1 LPFKLLLLRRI
12 PLVPFDRI
20 PPLSLTDWKADF
32 QTRILNDLPPGCAVC
47 CISLVRN
54 PNPPETPSNQDA
66 TEPAGSAASSDP
78 SLLITRI
85 NSDKSRKPVSVLL
98 PIPVCMSESGSSTEA
113 DLDSGTSP
121 ERLRRGHTS
130 AYDELSDEESTA
142 SADVA
147 GDVALKSALE
157 EVLDCFSRIMEES
170 RRSTS
175 GEVDTAAQKKRW
187 WRWRLTLDKNLGTM
201 LQ

>member
-1 LPFKLLLLRRI
+1 
-12 PLVPFDRI
+12 
-20 PPLSLTDWKADF
+20 
-32 QTRILNDLPPGCAVC
+32 
-47 CISLVRN
+47 
-54 PNPPETPSNQDA
+54 
-66 TEPAGSAASSDP
+66 
-78 SLLITRI
+78 
-85 NSDKSRKPVSVLL
+85 
-98 PIPVCMSESGSSTEA
+98 MSESGSSTEP
-113 DLDSGTSP
+113 DLYSGNSP
-121 ERLRRGHTS
+121 ERLRRGQTS

-157 EVLDCFSRIMEES
+157 EVLDCFSGIMEES